1 MIEMSPRVGFP
12 QKGTELS
19 FIPLWSAPYPQ
30 ESILLP
36 EMLQADEDC
45 NQLSMISAV
54 ISILKVKAVLS
65 RSCTRLQAHAM
76 ATKFECT
83 CLKPSL
89 REKKG
94 GEGRKKKIAAS
105 LTKHFMDNVVHRII

>member
-1 MIEMSPRVGFP
+1 MIEMSSRVGFP

-19 FIPLWSAPYPQ
+19 FIPLGSAPYPQ

-83 CLKPSL
+83 CSKPSL
-89 REKKG
+89 TQ
-94 GEGRKKKIAAS
+94 RKKRGGREGK
-105 LTKHFMDNVVHRII
+105 K